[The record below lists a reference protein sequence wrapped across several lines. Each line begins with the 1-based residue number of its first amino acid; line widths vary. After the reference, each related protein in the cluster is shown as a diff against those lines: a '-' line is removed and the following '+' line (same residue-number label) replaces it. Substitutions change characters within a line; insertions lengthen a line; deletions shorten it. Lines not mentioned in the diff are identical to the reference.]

1 MVCAKQ
7 CNFPLGVTMG
17 KAGMPTRRVRKRRD
31 EYLLASLD
39 SNFLLGDST
48 RGIRF
53 FLEYEKPEERL
64 QAWGIESTIV
74 VIGSARAVH
83 KSKTN
88 GQANL
93 GRLRFKANISPAREW
108 YEQARRF
115 ARIASERGGALSPR
129 GGLRHNVIA
138 PGGGSGI
145 MEAANRGAADA
156 GAPSIGFNIKLPDEQ
171 RPNTYST
178 PDLTFQFQY
187 FAMRKFHL
195 AKRARALVVFPGGF
209 GTLDEMFEILNL
221 IRTHRAPP
229 IPVLCYDE
237 NYWKQLIN
245 FQVLADHEMIDLL
258 DLDTLCF
265 ANDAEEA
272 WQALLDRGVANGAD
286 GVSHRVGSAQRRD
299 DAADVRQP

>member
-1 MVCAKQ
+1 MS
-7 CNFPLGVTMG
+7 
-17 KAGMPTRRVRKRRD
+17 TRAVRKRRD
-31 EYLLASLD
+31 KYLLASLD
-39 SNFLLGDST
+39 PNFLLGDST

-53 FLEYEKPEERL
+53 FLEYERPEERL
-64 QAWGIESTIV
+64 QAWGIESTVV
-74 VIGSARAVH
+74 VIGSARAGH
-83 KSKTN
+83 KGKTN
-88 GQANL
+88 GQANSVQ
-93 GRLRFKANISPAREW
+93 LRDKANSVRSVKW
-108 YEQARRF
+108 YEQARQF

-138 PGGGSGI
+138 TGGGPGI
-145 MEAANRGAADA
+145 MEAANRGAADV
-156 GAPSIGFNIKLPDEQ
+156 GAPSVGFNIKLPDEQ
-171 RPNTYST
+171 PPNTYST

-221 IRTHRAPP
+221 IRTRRAPP

-245 FQVLADHEMIDLL
+245 FQAMADHEMIDLL

-272 WQALLDRGVANGAD
+272 WQALLNRGLVNEAGGISSRPGN
-286 GVSHRVGSAQRRD
+286 
-299 DAADVRQP
+299 AAGGTATA